1 MIDKQSDKSYQH
13 VRILRKEKKMSLTE
27 LAERSG
33 LSISFLSNYE
43 NGKVNISV
51 ASLKRISAAM
61 GIPVSH
67 LLTDDQSSEV
77 NVVRVNNRYVLPH
90 HRTASGMAMVEYLTR
105 SNKNAMHVT
114 VTKLPPRSE
123 TGDYTAH
130 AGEEFI
136 YTLRGKATVLIN
148 DVKYVLEPGDFIYY
162 ASETLHK
169 VLNEHDEEV
178 EYLQSNTPP
187 TF

>member
-1 MIDKQSDKSYQH
+1 MNQKQSDSSYQH
-13 VRILRKEKKMSLTE
+13 VRILRKEKAMSLTE

-43 NGKVNISV
+43 NGKVSISV
-51 ASLKRISAAM
+51 ASLKKISSAM
-61 GIPVSH
+61 NIPISR
-67 LLTDDQSSEV
+67 LLTDDESKEV
-77 NVVRVNNRYVLPH
+77 SLVRMDDRYILPH
-90 HRTASGMAMVEYLTR
+90 HKTASGMAMVEYLTR
-105 SNKNAMHVT
+105 GNKNAMHVT
-114 VTKLPPRSE
+114 ITKLPPHSE
-123 TGDYTAH
+123 TGDYAAH
-130 AGEEFI
+130 TGEEFI

-148 DVKYVLEPGDFIYY
+148 DTKYVLEPGDFIYY
-162 ASETLHK
+162 SSETLHK